1 MMAFITNILRCCLFQ
16 AVLISLWMDVI
27 SGFGIQLVPQDPQVG
42 QNVTLSV
49 TGIKGTIK
57 SFTWY
62 KGETAD
68 TDNQIFFNINNNIAL
83 GAQNFSRANGLP
95 NASLH
100 ISDLMKTDQGYYTVT
115 VQTMNKSEATI
126 LLLVYESV
134 LKPKVTVSTPNPLKN
149 EEFRLICNTTNAEEI
164 WWYKDNVTL
173 FNGVNI
179 SQGNSTINFS
189 SLKLSDEG
197 NYVCEARNRVSNNCS
212 DPYNLIVHY
221 GPVNIS
227 IEGTLNM
234 STNSHFSLKCAAFSV
249 PTPKYKWSHNGS
261 YLQQDTV
268 SVERA
273 TLDDQGNYTCEAYN
287 SVTNMSVV
295 TSVYVTIYDS
305 TQNPNEAD
313 TSAQTVGIVVAVVL
327 LVIVLVIALIYLLVI
342 RRRNTKTTAPNS
354 NASASGVVEND
365 RTTIPGIQ
373 MAEHEIQY
381 SSLEFAGRGQRMKPD
396 PEPTMYA
403 EVRRT

>member
-27 SGFGIQLVPQDPQVG
+27 SGFGIQLVPQYPQVG
-42 QNVTLSV
+42 QNVTLIV

-68 TDNQIFFNINNNIAL
+68 NDNQIFFNINNSIAL

-100 ISDLMKTDQGYYTVT
+100 ISDLKKADQANYTVT
-115 VQTMNKSEATI
+115 VQAMIKSEATI
-126 LLLVYESV
+126 LLLVY
-134 LKPKVTVSTPNPLKN
+134 
-149 EEFRLICNTTNAEEI
+149 
-164 WWYKDNVTL
+164 
-173 FNGVNI
+173 
-179 SQGNSTINFS
+179 
-189 SLKLSDEG
+189 
-197 NYVCEARNRVSNNCS
+197 
-212 DPYNLIVHY
+212 
-221 GPVNIS
+221 
-227 IEGTLNM
+227 
-234 STNSHFSLKCAAFSV
+234 
-249 PTPKYKWSHNGS
+249 
-261 YLQQDTV
+261 
-268 SVERA
+268 
-273 TLDDQGNYTCEAYN
+273 
-287 SVTNMSVV
+287 
-295 TSVYVTIYDS
+295 DS
-305 TQNPNEAD
+305 TQNPNEAN
-313 TSAQTVGIVVAVVL
+313 TSGQTIGIVVAVVL

-354 NASASGVVEND
+354 NTSASGVVEND

>member
-221 GPVNIS
+221 
-227 IEGTLNM
+227 
-234 STNSHFSLKCAAFSV
+234 
-249 PTPKYKWSHNGS
+249 
-261 YLQQDTV
+261 
-268 SVERA
+268 
-273 TLDDQGNYTCEAYN
+273 
-287 SVTNMSVV
+287 
-295 TSVYVTIYDS
+295 S